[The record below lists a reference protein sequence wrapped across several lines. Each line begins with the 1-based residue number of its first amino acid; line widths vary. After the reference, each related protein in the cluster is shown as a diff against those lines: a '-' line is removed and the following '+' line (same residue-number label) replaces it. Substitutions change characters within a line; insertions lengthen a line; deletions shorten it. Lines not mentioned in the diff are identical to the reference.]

1 MIKWSYLVGSLIFG
15 VRFRERVELEID
27 LGVISV

>member
-1 MIKWSYLVGSLIFG
+1 MTKWSYPVGSLISG
-15 VRFRERVELEID
+15 ARPRERVELEID